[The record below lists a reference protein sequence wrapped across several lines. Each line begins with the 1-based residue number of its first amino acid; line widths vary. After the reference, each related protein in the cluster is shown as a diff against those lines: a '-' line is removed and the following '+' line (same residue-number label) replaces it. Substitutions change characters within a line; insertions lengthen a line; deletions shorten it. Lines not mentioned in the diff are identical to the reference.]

1 MIHCVN
7 LNATWD
13 TVLLC
18 SDLKSGEVNRALKV
32 VTYPG
37 GKGNN
42 AARAVALLGGKAN
55 LYAFC
60 GKADRPAA
68 LKFYS
73 DSGVEVQLFPVP
85 GHSRPCVILLDA
97 SKDLETVI
105 NSPSQLKVGA
115 PHLAKLKTAL
125 LKRVR
130 PGDLVTFSGSLPE
143 GLKPVAYRELIKSVQ
158 AAGAVAMLDAYGP
171 ALKYGVEA
179 APFLVKPNAE
189 ELGET
194 FGWRVKTR
202 QEVLSAA
209 ARLLKYGVR
218 VVVVT
223 LGSRG
228 AIVRTPREA
237 LFVSPLPETRGWH
250 SPVGCGD
257 SFFGALAL
265 GLDRG
270 ADLKKCLGLATAAAW
285 ANLHTPGAVFFDKRL
300 ARAQVSQVRV
310 SRISL

>member
-18 SDLKSGEVNRALKV
+18 SDLKSGKVNRAIKAV
-32 VTYPG
+32 SYPG

-42 AARAVALLGGKAN
+42 AARAVVLLGGKAN
-55 LYAFC
+55 LFALC
-60 GKADRPAA
+60 GEADKSAA
-68 LKFYS
+68 LKFYTN
-73 DSGVEVQLFPVP
+73 SGVKAHLTPVP
-85 GHSRPCVILLDA
+85 GRSRPCVILLDA
-97 SKDLETVI
+97 SKDQETVI
-105 NSPSQLKVGA
+105 NSPSQLKA
-115 PHLAKLKTAL
+115 RPRDIAKLKKEL
-125 LKRVR
+125 LKAIK
-130 PGDLVTFSGSLPE
+130 PGDLVTFSGSLSE
-143 GLKPVAYRELIKSVQ
+143 GLKPDAYKDLIGAVQ
-158 AAGAVAMLDAYGP
+158 TAGAVAMLDAYGP

-179 APFLVKPNAE
+179 APFLVKPNAD

-194 FGWRVKTR
+194 FGWKVKTR
-202 QEVLSAA
+202 QEVLAA
-209 ARLLKYGVR
+209 AERLLKFGVR

-265 GLDRG
+265 GLDKG

-285 ANLHTPGAVFFDKRL
+285 ANLQAPGAVFFDKRL
-300 ARAQVSQVRV
+300 ARAQGAQVRV